1 MFAICHTHYSL
12 QTGIGSPQ
20 EWVEAAVQRGY
31 EALAIADVNG
41 LYGAVEFAKAA
52 AAAGPKSTWPTGTAT
67 ASPSPLYAMEIV
79 SHDALRLSRVKVRL
93 VTKVR
98 ANAWPPSAPISLCAT
113 QHRRSIYRGSIPR
126 GIGWIWQGLQQS
138 LGPRFPE
145 CCSCLRD
152 KILPTERELLESSVD
167 PKGAR

>member
-52 AAAGPKSTWPTGTAT
+52 AAAG
-67 ASPSPLYAMEIV
+67 
-79 SHDALRLSRVKVRL
+79 
-93 VTKVR
+93 VR
-98 ANAWPPSAPISLCAT
+98 ALIGATVSLDRDSSCIVLAPNDQAYRQLCRLLTARHM
-113 QHRRSIYRGSIPR
+113 QSSFPLAEALAGGS
-126 GIGWIWQGLQQS
+126 
-138 LGPRFPE
+138 
-145 CCSCLRD
+145 D
-152 KILPTERELLESSVD
+152 ELVSSH
-167 PKGAR
+167 